1 MDFKGIKWVGNVY
14 QKFEAM
20 CLEVEEIIVQDT
32 AKYVEN
38 QVQTVGNSVKKF
50 CSDVVHDLL
59 PDESVDSGK
68 PLPVSMLHEYAPV
81 YSFKKKKDS
90 MNRKTKDV
98 TQEQEVTEGKKDGF
112 AKKLRGLDADDYD
125 ICTSPR
131 QYSYGGP
138 YRRTRIG
145 RKQIFK
151 KEELSQVIRPYIQKD
166 LTSLSMVHSARVKDD
181 LGTVNSSSLSMVHS
195 ARVND
200 DVGTVNSSSLSMV
213 HHASMK
219 DDVGTVKSSD
229 SPPGEVE
236 KLISKKKCQKD
247 DKAKN
252 QQSLTVVNSVK
263 SNDSEVIVDNE
274 HGLSADKSVRSQ
286 DLEIQPSLATSLPAE
301 SDDCRKET
309 NVETSSSSVSEPKS
323 EILQHLSGRSVE
335 ESCILVDRDEFHSV
349 FPDKMENDKHKP
361 YKVASSVSL
370 YLSLSLSLF
379 CFMFAYIITC
389 KVTPPYNK
397 LILQKIRDAISS
409 RMKQNRE
416 KEYKRLARQ
425 WYAED
430 VENGRECGDN
440 PKPIEEN
447 QSSEESEWELL

>member
-50 CSDVVHDLL
+50 CSDVVQDLL
-59 PDESVDSGK
+59 PDDSVDSGK

-81 YSFKKKKDS
+81 CSFKKKRDS
-90 MNRKTKDV
+90 MNRKTRDV
-98 TQEQEVTEGKKDGF
+98 KQEQEVTEGKKDGCAQKF
-112 AKKLRGLDADDYD
+112 RGLDADDYD

-138 YRRTRIG
+138 YRRTRVG

-151 KEELSQVIRPYIQKD
+151 KEELSQVTRPYMQKD
-166 LTSLSMVHSARVKDD
+166 SSSLSMVHSARVKDD
-181 LGTVNSSSLSMVHS
+181 
-195 ARVND
+195 
-200 DVGTVNSSSLSMV
+200 VGTVNSSSLIMV
-213 HHASMK
+213 HSARIK

-236 KLISKKKCQKD
+236 KLIYKKECQKD
-247 DKAKN
+247 DRTKN

-263 SNDSEVIVDNE
+263 SNDSEIRIDNE
-274 HGLSADKSVRSQ
+274 HGLMGDSSQ
-286 DLEIQPSLATSLPAE
+286 DSEIQPSVATSLAAG

-309 NVETSSSSVSEPKS
+309 NVDTKTSSSSVSEQKS
-323 EILQHLSGRSVE
+323 EILQPLSGRSVE
-335 ESCILVDRDEFHSV
+335 ESCILVDRDEFHCV

-361 YKVASSVSL
+361 YK
-370 YLSLSLSLF
+370 
-379 CFMFAYIITC
+379 
-389 KVTPPYNK
+389 
-397 LILQKIRDAISS
+397 KIRDAISS

-430 VENGRECGDN
+430 VENGRECGDD
-440 PKPIEEN
+440 PKPLEEN
-447 QSSEESEWELL
+447 QSPEESEWELL

>member
-252 QQSLTVVNSVK
+252 QQSLTAVNSVK

-361 YKVASSVSL
+361 YK
-370 YLSLSLSLF
+370 
-379 CFMFAYIITC
+379 
-389 KVTPPYNK
+389 
-397 LILQKIRDAISS
+397 KIRDAISS

>member
-1 MDFKGIKWVGNVY
+1 MDFKGIRWVGNVY

-50 CSDVVHDLL
+50 CSDVVQDLL
-59 PDESVDSGK
+59 PDDSVDSEK

-81 YSFKKKKDS
+81 CSFKKKRDS
-90 MNRKTKDV
+90 MNQKTRDV
-98 TQEQEVTEGKKDGF
+98 KQEQEVNEGKKDGC
-112 AKKLRGLDADDYD
+112 AKKFRGLDADDYD

-138 YRRTRIG
+138 YRRTRVG

-151 KEELSQVIRPYIQKD
+151 KEELSQVTRPYIQKD
-166 LTSLSMVHSARVKDD
+166 SSSLSMVHSARVKDD
-181 LGTVNSSSLSMVHS
+181 VGSVNSSSLSMVHS
-195 ARVND
+195 ARVKD
-200 DVGTVNSSSLSMV
+200 DVGSVNSSSLSMV
-213 HHASMK
+213 HSARIK

-236 KLISKKKCQKD
+236 KLISKKECQKD
-247 DKAKN
+247 DRTKN

-263 SNDSEVIVDNE
+263 SNDSEIKIDNE
-274 HGLSADKSVRSQ
+274 RGLMADNSVRRQ
-286 DLEIQPSLATSLPAE
+286 DSEILPSVATSLDAG

-309 NVETSSSSVSEPKS
+309 NVDTKTSSSSVSEQKS

-335 ESCILVDRDEFHSV
+335 ESCILVDRDEFHCV

-361 YKVASSVSL
+361 YK
-370 YLSLSLSLF
+370 
-379 CFMFAYIITC
+379 
-389 KVTPPYNK
+389 
-397 LILQKIRDAISS
+397 KIRDAISS

-440 PKPIEEN
+440 PKPVEES
-447 QSSEESEWELL
+447 QSPEESEWELL